1 MHCWPAAE
9 VSRRHSA
16 APTREDRQPGQ
27 VKVTLASSAMV
38 HTRQRQVPLAVDVA
52 TPPTK
57 VLGMEMRLWV
67 CSRRSVMDL
76 DR

>member
-1 MHCWPAAE
+1 
-9 VSRRHSA
+9 
-16 APTREDRQPGQ
+16 
-27 VKVTLASSAMV
+27 MV